1 MELVQSIDPSP
12 WPRAAAWDD
21 DTTPALDRL
30 RTACRRMEHVAA
42 RPFTGEARIFHRVIA
57 IIHEICDAL
66 VEAEAAGVAPAEL
79 RAIVAGAREIH
90 SQSPFIKRLQEW
102 PRGYPG
108 DFETIER
115 LWQAENQAPPGT
127 LGHAFESYALSAAI
141 AQQHRNKVAFQA
153 ASIREAMAGGQ
164 ACRLLSI
171 GCGSCPDLRSVLDQ
185 TTATSAFVLC
195 DSDPDAL
202 AGSRAALA
210 SIARQCEFVHGM
222 VPRVL
227 RRVRGSAP
235 FDLVVAGGL
244 FDYLSDRFIVRTLSE
259 LWHDM
264 LAPGG
269 RILFTN
275 IGRGNPFRV
284 WLEYLADWRL
294 IERSEDDLIA
304 LCRDAQIPVPPIL
317 VRDATGLSIV
327 ATLRRPSA

>member
-1 MELVQSIDPSP
+1 MELVQTTDPST
-12 WPRAAAWDD
+12 WPRAAAIDD
-21 DTTPALDRL
+21 DAAAVERL
-30 RTACRRMEHVAA
+30 RTACRRLEHLAAQPLPDVA
-42 RPFTGEARIFHRVIA
+42 RKFHRVVA

-66 VEAEAAGVAPAEL
+66 GDAESAGVPPDDL
-79 RAIVAGAREIH
+79 RAIVATAREIH
-90 SQSPFIKRLQEW
+90 AASPFIRRLQEW
-102 PRGYPG
+102 PRGYAG

-127 LGHAFESYALSAAI
+127 LAHAFETYALSAAI

-202 AGSRAALA
+202 AGSRLALA
-210 SIARQCEFVHGM
+210 SIARQCQFVHGM

-227 RRVRGSAP
+227 KRVRDAGP

-244 FDYLSDRFIVRTLSE
+244 FDYLSDRFIVRTLSD

-275 IGRGNPFRV
+275 IGRGNPYRV
-284 WLEYLADWRL
+284 WLEYLANWRL
-294 IERSEDDLIA
+294 IERSEADLVA
-304 LCRDAQIPVPPIL
+304 LCDEAGIPVPPTL

-327 ATLRRPSA
+327 ATLRRPAA